1 MVVGCRGGPVR
12 RGGGQGGGGGGEW
25 RVEVTSEGKLY
36 KENGRDTLQPV
47 LSRLIMQQ
55 G

>member
-1 MVVGCRGGPVR
+1 MSRRAREAGWWAGGV
-12 RGGGQGGGGGGEW
+12 GEW

>member
-12 RGGGQGGGGGGEW
+12 QGGGRGGVGQW

>member
-1 MVVGCRGGPVR
+1 M
-12 RGGGQGGGGGGEW
+12 GGGVGQW